1 MSPRRFLPTN
11 RNAQAEADRS
21 SLENPIYTSNVT
33 TAATHNLSGLDS
45 VEPPEYSIVNTL
57 GVAQA
62 SQVAPNYSK
71 RLSRNVSST
80 HLCEFC

>member
-1 MSPRRFLPTN
+1 MTLLPTN
-11 RNAQAEADRS
+11 RKAEADGS

-33 TAATHNLSGLDS
+33 TASTHNLSDRDS
-45 VEPPEYSIVNTL
+45 VPVRPPEYSLVDTL
-57 GVAQA
+57 GVVEA

-71 RLSRNVSST
+71 RLSGNISST